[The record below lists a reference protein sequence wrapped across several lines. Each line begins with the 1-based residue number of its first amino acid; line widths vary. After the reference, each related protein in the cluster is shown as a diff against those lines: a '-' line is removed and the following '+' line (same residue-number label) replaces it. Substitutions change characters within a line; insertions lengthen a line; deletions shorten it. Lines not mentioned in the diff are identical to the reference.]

1 MRIELNKATVTLLKS
16 KSGCDTVFIKFKA
29 NPPMPKV
36 SSQEPIAQINVA
48 QNYGLDWIK
57 ENLNVDEKNVII
69 IESN

>member
-1 MRIELNKATVTLLKS
+1 
-16 KSGCDTVFIKFKA
+16 
-29 NPPMPKV
+29 MPKV

-57 ENLNVDEKNVII
+57 ENLNVDEKDVII